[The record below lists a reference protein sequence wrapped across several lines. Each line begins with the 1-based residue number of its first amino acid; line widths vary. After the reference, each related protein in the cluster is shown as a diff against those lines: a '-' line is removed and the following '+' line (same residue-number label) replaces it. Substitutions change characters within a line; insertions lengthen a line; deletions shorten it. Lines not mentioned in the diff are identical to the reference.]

1 MIENNAPTKIL
12 KHINVQVFHRDFLFL
27 IFNKDGPGQD
37 ADLQV
42 QIDTFFDKYIFVV
55 FPVVAHTSN
64 YNFYQKGSEDISD
77 ELKLVSNDHL
87 CFYVCILC
95 LSRC

>member
-55 FPVVAHTSN
+55 FPVVALHQITIFTKKAPKTFQTS
-64 YNFYQKGSEDISD
+64 
-77 ELKLVSNDHL
+77 
-87 CFYVCILC
+87 
-95 LSRC
+95 